1 MRHGAHAAVARIN
14 LDGAPSDVL
23 LQKIQDGNSDI
34 LDLHLV
40 TI

>member
-1 MRHGAHAAVARIN
+1 MARIN
-14 LDGAPSDVL
+14 LDGAPSEAL
-23 LQKIQDGNSDI
+23 LKAIQEGNRDI